1 MRRLLT
7 PGVLLLLALGACTR
21 QPPSRIVKLAEES
34 GAGPLGNVSMAGMRV
49 WLRDHPQVAT
59 RVDALCVPLR
69 ANAPAAWPQTT
80 EGRLCLA
87 ARAIEAERQP
97 RRNPD
102 HAGFLPGWK

>member
-1 MRRLLT
+1 MKVT
-7 PGVLLLLALGACTR
+7 AIVTSVFLLALGACTR
-21 QPPSRIVKLAEES
+21 EQPSRIVKFAEQS
-34 GAGPLGNVSMAGMRV
+34 GAGPLADVSILDMRV

-59 RVDALCVPLR
+59 RVDALCAPLR

-87 ARAIEAERQP
+87 ARAFEAQRQP

-102 HAGFLPGWK
+102 TTGFLPGWK